1 MVNNYFIDLINA
13 LAKSESQI
21 SIASYKS
28 ESWYCLHMV
37 ITKSAQSPKVKY
49 KTEAEQTWTSTK
61 KEIGSGAMKEYEHPM
76 LTGHPLRVVFVVIGE
91 TEKSVVN
98 SVINKGLTISLK
110 KISRDST

>member
-1 MVNNYFIDLINA
+1 MYI
-13 LAKSESQI
+13 
-21 SIASYKS
+21 Y
-28 ESWYCLHMV
+28 
-37 ITKSAQSPKVKY
+37 
-49 KTEAEQTWTSTK
+49 
-61 KEIGSGAMKEYEHPM
+61 MKEYGHPM